1 MKKILIIEDYI
12 LEIYLMEE
20 VLKNK
25 YEIKAL
31 TDANNT
37 VELIKKYQP
46 DLVILD
52 IIMPN
57 KSGLEIIKEI
67 GTMTKVIVVSSIS
80 EKYIKNRVL
89 NLGAKFYLEKPINL
103 SFFKEIIDEE
113 LAYIS

>member
-57 KSGLEIIKEI
+57 KSGLEFIILIFLFKILEI
-67 GTMTKVIVVSSIS
+67 SLK
-80 EKYIKNRVL
+80 
-89 NLGAKFYLEKPINL
+89 
-103 SFFKEIIDEE
+103 
-113 LAYIS
+113 

>member
-1 MKKILIIEDYI
+1 MKKILIIEDYL

-20 VLKNK
+20 VLKNR
-25 YEIKAL
+25 YEIKAI
-31 TDANNT
+31 TNPKNT
-37 VELIKKYQP
+37 LEIINKYQP

-80 EKYIKNRVL
+80 EKFIKNKVL

-103 SFFKEIIDEE
+103 SFFKEVIDEE